1 MNIPLLIAAL
11 VFLIPMYITP
21 GPNNILCAVH
31 GSQHGFRAT
40 IPLISG
46 FVIGWFVMG
55 LFVALTIDFLEQ
67 NTGLLTYL
75 TMIGASYM
83 IYLSYKIATSKP
95 LDDGPSESQRLTPL
109 TGAMLQFVNG
119 KAWIH
124 DIVLLGSFGTI
135 FGTGLL
141 AKMALI
147 IFSIILCLPFVA
159 LWAGFGGSVASCI
172 KYSLSALIGLFKA
185 QGSAAIFT
193 SQRPMPSE

>member
-11 VFLIPMYITP
+11 AFLIPMYITP
-21 GPNNILCAVH
+21 GPNNILCAAH

-46 FVIGWFVMG
+46 FMIGWFVMG
-55 LFVALTIDFLEQ
+55 LFVALAIDFLEQ
-67 NTGLLTYL
+67 NSGLLTYL
-75 TMIGASYM
+75 TMIGAFYM
-83 IYLSYKIATSKP
+83 IFLSYKIATYIP
-95 LDDGPSESQRLTPL
+95 LDDGPSDSQRLTPL

-141 AKMALI
+141 AKMTLI

-159 LWAGFGGSVASCI
+159 LWAGFGTF
-172 KYSLSALIGLFKA
+172 LRNF
-185 QGSAAIFT
+185 FT
-193 SQRPMPSE
+193 SPESSLMLNRVMGLSLIHI

>member
-1 MNIPLLIAAL
+1 MNISLLIAAL

-21 GPNNILCAVH
+21 GPNNILCAAH

-75 TMIGASYM
+75 TTIGASYM
-83 IYLSYKIATSKP
+83 IYLSYKIATSKT
-95 LDDGPSESQRLTPL
+95 LDDGPNESQRLTPL

-135 FGTGLL
+135 FGTGFL
-141 AKMALI
+141 AKMILI

-159 LWAGFGGSVASCI
+159 LWAGFGTF
-172 KYSLSALIGLFKA
+172 LRNF
-185 QGSAAIFT
+185 FT
-193 SQRPMPSE
+193 SPESSLMLNRVMGFSLFIVAVWLLV

>member
-21 GPNNILCAVH
+21 GPNNILCAAH

-95 LDDGPSESQRLTPL
+95 LDDGPNESQRLTPL
-109 TGAMLQFVNG
+109 TGAMIQFVNG

-124 DIVLLGSFGTI
+124 DIVLLGSFGTV
-135 FGTGLL
+135 FGTGIL
-141 AKMALI
+141 AKMTLI

-159 LWAGFGGSVASCI
+159 LWAGFGTF
-172 KYSLSALIGLFKA
+172 LRNL
-185 QGSAAIFT
+185 FT
-193 SQRPMPSE
+193 SPESSLMLNRVMGFSLFIVAVWLLV

>member
-21 GPNNILCAVH
+21 GPNNILCAAH

-141 AKMALI
+141 AKVTLI

-159 LWAGFGGSVASCI
+159 LWAGFGTFLRNFFTAPESSLMLNRVMGFSLFIVAVWLLV
-172 KYSLSALIGLFKA
+172 Y
-185 QGSAAIFT
+185 
-193 SQRPMPSE
+193 

>member
-83 IYLSYKIATSKP
+83 IYLSYKIATSKT
-95 LDDGPSESQRLTPL
+95 LDDGPNESQRLTPL

-135 FGTGLL
+135 FGTGFL
-141 AKMALI
+141 AKMILI

-159 LWAGFGGSVASCI
+159 MWAGFGTF
-172 KYSLSALIGLFKA
+172 LRNF
-185 QGSAAIFT
+185 FT
-193 SQRPMPSE
+193 SPESSLMLNRVMGFSLFIVAVWLLV

>member
-1 MNIPLLIAAL
+1 VNIPLLIAAL

-95 LDDGPSESQRLTPL
+95 LDDGPNKSQRLTPL

-135 FGTGLL
+135 FGTGIL
-141 AKMALI
+141 AKMTLI

-159 LWAGFGGSVASCI
+159 LWAGFGTF
-172 KYSLSALIGLFKA
+172 LRNF
-185 QGSAAIFT
+185 FT
-193 SQRPMPSE
+193 SPESSLMLNRVMGFSLFIVAVWLLV

>member
-21 GPNNILCAVH
+21 GPNNILCAAH

-46 FVIGWFVMG
+46 FVVGWFLMG
-55 LFVALTIDFLEQ
+55 LFVALAIDLIEQ

-141 AKMALI
+141 AKMTLI

-159 LWAGFGGSVASCI
+159 LWAGFGTF
-172 KYSLSALIGLFKA
+172 LRNF
-185 QGSAAIFT
+185 FT
-193 SQRPMPSE
+193 SPESSLMLNRLMGFSLFIVALWLLL

>member
-83 IYLSYKIATSKP
+83 IYLSYKIATSKT
-95 LDDGPSESQRLTPL
+95 LNDGPSESQRLTPL
-109 TGAMLQFVNG
+109 SGAMLQFVNG

-124 DIVLLGSFGTI
+124 DIVLLGSFGTV
-135 FGTGLL
+135 FGAGIL
-141 AKMALI
+141 AKMTLI

-159 LWAGFGGSVASCI
+159 LWAGFGTF
-172 KYSLSALIGLFKA
+172 LRNF
-185 QGSAAIFT
+185 FT
-193 SQRPMPSE
+193 SPESSLMLNRVMGLSLFIVAVWLLV

>member
-1 MNIPLLIAAL
+1 VNIPLLIAAL

-124 DIVLLGSFGTI
+124 DIVLLGSFGTV
-135 FGTGLL
+135 FGTGIL
-141 AKMALI
+141 AKMTLI

-159 LWAGFGGSVASCI
+159 LWAGFGTF
-172 KYSLSALIGLFKA
+172 LRNF
-185 QGSAAIFT
+185 FT
-193 SQRPMPSE
+193 SPESSLMLNRVMGFSLFIVAVWLLV

>member
-124 DIVLLGSFGTI
+124 DIVLLGSFGTV
-135 FGTGLL
+135 FGTGIL
-141 AKMALI
+141 AKVTLI

-159 LWAGFGGSVASCI
+159 LWAGFGTF
-172 KYSLSALIGLFKA
+172 LRNF
-185 QGSAAIFT
+185 FT
-193 SQRPMPSE
+193 SPESSLMLNRVMGFSLFIVAVWLLV

>member
-1 MNIPLLIAAL
+1 VNIPLLIAAL

-95 LDDGPSESQRLTPL
+95 LDDGPNESQRLTPL

-124 DIVLLGSFGTI
+124 DIVLLGSFGTV
-135 FGTGLL
+135 FGTGIL
-141 AKMALI
+141 AKMTLI

-159 LWAGFGGSVASCI
+159 LWAGFGTF
-172 KYSLSALIGLFKA
+172 LRNF
-185 QGSAAIFT
+185 FT
-193 SQRPMPSE
+193 SPESSLMLNRVMGFSLFIVAVWLLV

>member
-1 MNIPLLIAAL
+1 VNIPLLIAAL

-95 LDDGPSESQRLTPL
+95 LDDGPNESQRLTPL
-109 TGAMLQFVNG
+109 TGAMLQFING

-135 FGTGLL
+135 FGTGIL
-141 AKMALI
+141 AKMTLI

-159 LWAGFGGSVASCI
+159 LWAGFGTF
-172 KYSLSALIGLFKA
+172 LRNF
-185 QGSAAIFT
+185 FT
-193 SQRPMPSE
+193 SPESSLMLNRVMGFSLFIVAVWLLV

>member
-21 GPNNILCAVH
+21 GPNNILCAAH

-83 IYLSYKIATSKP
+83 IYLSHKVATSKP

-141 AKMALI
+141 AKMTLI

-159 LWAGFGGSVASCI
+159 LWAGFGTFLRI
-172 KYSLSALIGLFKA
+172 F
-185 QGSAAIFT
+185 FT
-193 SQRPMPSE
+193 SPESSLILNRVMGFSLFIVAVWLLV

>member
-124 DIVLLGSFGTI
+124 DIVLLGSFGTV
-135 FGTGLL
+135 FGTGIL
-141 AKMALI
+141 AKMTLI

-159 LWAGFGGSVASCI
+159 LWAGFGTF
-172 KYSLSALIGLFKA
+172 LRNF
-185 QGSAAIFT
+185 FT
-193 SQRPMPSE
+193 SPESSLMLNRVMGFSLFIVSVWLLV

>member
-11 VFLIPMYITP
+11 FFLIPMYITP

-75 TMIGASYM
+75 TLVGASYM

-95 LDDGPSESQRLTPL
+95 LDEGPGESQRLTPF

-124 DIVLLGSFGTI
+124 DIVLLGTFGTI
-135 FGTGLL
+135 FGTGIL
-141 AKMALI
+141 AKMTLI

-159 LWAGFGGSVASCI
+159 LWAGFGT
-172 KYSLSALIGLFKA
+172 LLRN
-185 QGSAAIFT
+185 IFT
-193 SQRPMPSE
+193 SPESSLMLNRIMGFSLFIVAIWLLA

>member
-95 LDDGPSESQRLTPL
+95 LDDGPNESQRLTPL

-141 AKMALI
+141 AKMTLI

-159 LWAGFGGSVASCI
+159 LWAGFGTF
-172 KYSLSALIGLFKA
+172 LRNF
-185 QGSAAIFT
+185 FT
-193 SQRPMPSE
+193 SPESSLMLNRLMGFSLFIVALWLLI

>member
-124 DIVLLGSFGTI
+124 DIVLLSSFGTV
-135 FGTGLL
+135 FGTGIL
-141 AKMALI
+141 AKMTLI

-159 LWAGFGGSVASCI
+159 LWAGFGTF
-172 KYSLSALIGLFKA
+172 LRNF
-185 QGSAAIFT
+185 FT
-193 SQRPMPSE
+193 SPESSLMLNRVMGFSLFIVAVWLLV

>member
-46 FVIGWFVMG
+46 FVIGWFAMG

-124 DIVLLGSFGTI
+124 DIVLLGSFGTV
-135 FGTGLL
+135 FGTGIL
-141 AKMALI
+141 AKMTLI

-159 LWAGFGGSVASCI
+159 LWAGFGTF
-172 KYSLSALIGLFKA
+172 LRNF
-185 QGSAAIFT
+185 FT
-193 SQRPMPSE
+193 SPESSLMLNRVMGFSLFIVAVWLLV

>member
-83 IYLSYKIATSKP
+83 IYLSYNIATSKP

-135 FGTGLL
+135 FGTGIL
-141 AKMALI
+141 AKMTLI

-159 LWAGFGGSVASCI
+159 LWAGFGTF
-172 KYSLSALIGLFKA
+172 LRNF
-185 QGSAAIFT
+185 FT
-193 SQRPMPSE
+193 SPESSLMLNRVMGFSLFIVAVWLLV

>member
-21 GPNNILCAVH
+21 GPNNILCAAH

-55 LFVALTIDFLEQ
+55 LFVALAIDFLEQ

-95 LDDGPSESQRLTPL
+95 LDDGLRGSQRLTPL

-159 LWAGFGGSVASCI
+159 LWAGFGTF
-172 KYSLSALIGLFKA
+172 LRNF
-185 QGSAAIFT
+185 FT
-193 SQRPMPSE
+193 SPESSLMLNRVMGFSLFIVAVWLLV

>member
-21 GPNNILCAVH
+21 GPNNILCAAH

-46 FVIGWFVMG
+46 FVVGWFLMG
-55 LFVALTIDFLEQ
+55 LFVALAIDFIEQ

-83 IYLSYKIATSKP
+83 IYLSYKIATSKTF
-95 LDDGPSESQRLTPL
+95 DDGPSESQRLTPL

-141 AKMALI
+141 AKMTLI

-159 LWAGFGGSVASCI
+159 LWAGFGTF
-172 KYSLSALIGLFKA
+172 LRNF
-185 QGSAAIFT
+185 FT
-193 SQRPMPSE
+193 SPESSLMLNRLMGFSLFIVALWLLL

>member
-124 DIVLLGSFGTI
+124 DIVLLGSFGTV
-135 FGTGLL
+135 FGTGIL
-141 AKMALI
+141 AKMTLI

-159 LWAGFGGSVASCI
+159 LWAGFGTF
-172 KYSLSALIGLFKA
+172 LRNF
-185 QGSAAIFT
+185 FT
-193 SQRPMPSE
+193 SPESSLMLNRVMGFSLFIVAAWLLV

>member
-83 IYLSYKIATSKP
+83 IYLSHKVATSKP

-141 AKMALI
+141 AKMTLI

-159 LWAGFGGSVASCI
+159 LWAGFGTFLRI
-172 KYSLSALIGLFKA
+172 F
-185 QGSAAIFT
+185 FT
-193 SQRPMPSE
+193 SPESSLMLNRVMGFSLFIVAVWLLV

>member
-1 MNIPLLIAAL
+1 
-11 VFLIPMYITP
+11 MYITP

-95 LDDGPSESQRLTPL
+95 LDDGPNESQRLTPL

-124 DIVLLGSFGTI
+124 DIVLLGSFGTV
-135 FGTGLL
+135 FGTGIL
-141 AKMALI
+141 AKMTLI

-159 LWAGFGGSVASCI
+159 LWAGFGTFLRS
-172 KYSLSALIGLFKA
+172 F
-185 QGSAAIFT
+185 FT
-193 SQRPMPSE
+193 SPESSLMLNRVMGFSLFIVAVWLLV

>member
-1 MNIPLLIAAL
+1 VNIPLLIAAL

-159 LWAGFGGSVASCI
+159 LWAGFGTF
-172 KYSLSALIGLFKA
+172 LRNF
-185 QGSAAIFT
+185 FT
-193 SQRPMPSE
+193 SPESSLMLNRVMGSSLFIVAVWLLV

>member
-11 VFLIPMYITP
+11 AFLIPMYITP
-21 GPNNILCAVH
+21 GPNNILCAAH

-83 IYLSYKIATSKP
+83 IYLSHKVATSKP

-141 AKMALI
+141 AKVTLI

-159 LWAGFGGSVASCI
+159 LWAGFGTF
-172 KYSLSALIGLFKA
+172 LRNL
-185 QGSAAIFT
+185 FT
-193 SQRPMPSE
+193 SPESSLMLNRVMGFSLFIVAVWLLV

>member
-95 LDDGPSESQRLTPL
+95 LDDGQSESQRLTPL

-124 DIVLLGSFGTI
+124 DIVLLGSFGTV
-135 FGTGLL
+135 FGTGIL
-141 AKMALI
+141 AKMTLI

-159 LWAGFGGSVASCI
+159 LWAGFGTF
-172 KYSLSALIGLFKA
+172 LRNF
-185 QGSAAIFT
+185 FT
-193 SQRPMPSE
+193 SPESSLMLNRVMGFSLFIVAVWLLV

>member
-95 LDDGPSESQRLTPL
+95 LDDGPNESQRLTPL

-119 KAWIH
+119 KAWIN
-124 DIVLLGSFGTI
+124 DIVLLGSFGTV
-135 FGTGLL
+135 FGTDIL
-141 AKMALI
+141 AKMTLI

-159 LWAGFGGSVASCI
+159 LWAGFGTF
-172 KYSLSALIGLFKA
+172 LRNF
-185 QGSAAIFT
+185 FT
-193 SQRPMPSE
+193 SPESSLMLNRVMGFSLFIVAVWLLV

>member
-95 LDDGPSESQRLTPL
+95 LDDGPNESQRLTPL

-124 DIVLLGSFGTI
+124 DIVLLGTFGTI
-135 FGTGLL
+135 FGTGIL
-141 AKMALI
+141 AKMTLI

-159 LWAGFGGSVASCI
+159 LWAGFGTF
-172 KYSLSALIGLFKA
+172 LRNF
-185 QGSAAIFT
+185 FT
-193 SQRPMPSE
+193 SPESSLMLNRVMGFSLFIVAVWLLV

>member
-141 AKMALI
+141 AKMTLI

-159 LWAGFGGSVASCI
+159 LWAGFGTFLRI
-172 KYSLSALIGLFKA
+172 F
-185 QGSAAIFT
+185 FT
-193 SQRPMPSE
+193 SPESSIMLNRVMGFSLFIVAVWLLV

>member
-21 GPNNILCAVH
+21 GPNNILCAAH

-46 FVIGWFVMG
+46 FVVGWFLMG
-55 LFVALTIDFLEQ
+55 LFVALAIDFIEQ

-141 AKMALI
+141 AKMTLI

-159 LWAGFGGSVASCI
+159 LWAGFGTF
-172 KYSLSALIGLFKA
+172 LRNF
-185 QGSAAIFT
+185 FT
-193 SQRPMPSE
+193 SPESSLMLNRLMGFSLFFVALWLLL

>member
-95 LDDGPSESQRLTPL
+95 LDDGPNESQRLTPL

-124 DIVLLGSFGTI
+124 DIVLLGSFGTV
-135 FGTGLL
+135 FGTGIL
-141 AKMALI
+141 AKMSLI

-159 LWAGFGGSVASCI
+159 LWAGFGTF
-172 KYSLSALIGLFKA
+172 LRNF
-185 QGSAAIFT
+185 FT
-193 SQRPMPSE
+193 SPESSLMLNRVMGFSLFIVAVWLLV

>member
-1 MNIPLLIAAL
+1 MNISLLIAAL

-55 LFVALTIDFLEQ
+55 VFVALTIDFLEQ

-95 LDDGPSESQRLTPL
+95 IEEGPSESQRLTPL

-135 FGTGLL
+135 FGAGIL
-141 AKMALI
+141 AKMTLI

-159 LWAGFGGSVASCI
+159 LWAGFGTF
-172 KYSLSALIGLFKA
+172 LRNF
-185 QGSAAIFT
+185 FT
-193 SQRPMPSE
+193 SPESSLMLNRVMGFSLFIVAVWLLV

>member
-1 MNIPLLIAAL
+1 MNISLLIAAL

-21 GPNNILCAVH
+21 GPNNILCAAH

-46 FVIGWFVMG
+46 FMIGWFVMG
-55 LFVALTIDFLEQ
+55 LFVALAIDFLEQ
-67 NTGLLTYL
+67 NSGLLTYL
-75 TMIGASYM
+75 TMIGAFYM
-83 IYLSYKIATSKP
+83 IFLSYKIATSIP

-141 AKMALI
+141 AKMTLI

-159 LWAGFGGSVASCI
+159 LWAGFGTF
-172 KYSLSALIGLFKA
+172 LRNF
-185 QGSAAIFT
+185 FT
-193 SQRPMPSE
+193 SPESSLMLNRVMGFSLFIVAVWLLV

>member
-1 MNIPLLIAAL
+1 
-11 VFLIPMYITP
+11 MYITP

-95 LDDGPSESQRLTPL
+95 LDDGPNESQRLTPL

-124 DIVLLGSFGTI
+124 DIVLLGSFGTV
-135 FGTGLL
+135 FGTGIL
-141 AKMALI
+141 AKMTLI

-159 LWAGFGGSVASCI
+159 LWTAFGTF
-172 KYSLSALIGLFKA
+172 LRNF
-185 QGSAAIFT
+185 FT
-193 SQRPMPSE
+193 SPESSLQLNRVMGFSLFIVAVWLLV